1 MRLRRNQLC
10 LWLAA
15 ATILSAADGPP
26 LRFAIIGDRTGE
38 AQAGVFEQ
46 VWKELDAEKPDFVV
60 GVGDTIEGLHDNTAE
75 AQWQEVRK
83 ILLPYKKYPLYLAPG
98 NHDIWSAASER
109 LFREHTGRAPHYSFD
124 RGPVHFTVLDNSR
137 SDELSAD
144 ELAFLEQD
152 LKEHA
157 ARPMKFIVMHR
168 PSWLFPVAMQS
179 PAFRLHQLA
188 RQYGVQYVIAG
199 HIHQMMHAELEGVT
213 YLAMPSAGGHLRN
226 SGQYE
231 DGWFFGHTL
240 VEVTGTE
247 VKLQIQ
253 ELKAPHGQG
262 RVSKP
267 SDWTLLGLATRAQR
281 AAGGSRSAGIPA
293 R

>member
-1 MRLRRNQLC
+1 MRLQCYLLC

-15 ATILSAADGPP
+15 AIILTAADGPP
-26 LRFAIIGDRTGE
+26 LRLAILGDRTGE

-83 ILLPYKKYPLYLAPG
+83 ILKPYMKYSLYLAPG
-98 NHDIWSAASER
+98 NHDIWSEASER
-109 LFREHTGRAPHYSFD
+109 LFREYTGRAPHYSFD
-124 RGPVHFTVLDNSR
+124 RGQLHFTVLDNSR
-137 SDELSAD
+137 SDQLSAD
-144 ELAFLEQD
+144 ELEFLEQD
-152 LKEHA
+152 LKEHKA
-157 ARPMKFIVMHR
+157 QLVKFIVMHR
-168 PSWLFPVAMQS
+168 PAWLFPVAMQS

-188 RQYGVQYVIAG
+188 RQYGVRYVITG
-199 HIHQMMHAELEGVT
+199 HVHQMMHAELEGVT

-231 DGWFFGHTL
+231 DGWFFGYTL
-240 VEVTGTE
+240 VEVAGTE
-247 VKLQIQ
+247 VKFQIK

-267 SDWTLLGLATRAQR
+267 SDWTLLGLAARAQR
-281 AAGGSRSAGIPA
+281 AAGGSRSAGTPA